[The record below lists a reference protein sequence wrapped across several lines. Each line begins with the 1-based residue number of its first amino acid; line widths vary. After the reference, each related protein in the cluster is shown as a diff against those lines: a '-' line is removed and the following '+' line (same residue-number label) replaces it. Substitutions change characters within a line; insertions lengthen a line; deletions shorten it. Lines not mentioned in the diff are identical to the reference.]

1 MRLRN
6 WIAVGVSVILLLAAG
21 AVGVFMNR
29 AALQAAN
36 TVHLADTRALAINNA
51 TLAGQLQLLSAKELH
66 DFVTTHPLS
75 LRPGDRGDRKTL
87 AGFIAKTGFFGY
99 GVAVTDLTG
108 SVLNTSGDRARL
120 PKSDDPGYEPLRRLL
135 LEGKPG
141 FSSLMTVKGV
151 TLEAVAVPIMV
162 DGFPAAIM
170 IGYIEEKKSQLQSYV
185 AKLSTQSHLT
195 TIVDGTGRVAA
206 ASDPALIGTTIDP
219 TVISALGPT
228 SAARFVEFTSAGT
241 PMTAV
246 VAGGLPG
253 GWAYVRMQTDASF
266 YGAVRSKSQTI
277 NVALLAMLLIGVVAV
292 TALGYRS
299 QVQRRRA
306 DERFQ
311 ALFQHAPDMV
321 SVLDDHGRIAFTSPS
336 ASAIL
341 GFPTGSLHGRSVF
354 DIVHEDDRPQMQ
366 ERFESLLGQHDGV
379 LRLQCRVM
387 GARGDYRWFEITAS
401 NQLHNPALTGV
412 VVNARDVSENREF
425 QERLAHDAEHDPL
438 TGLPNRRRLQDAL
451 DSSLQR
457 DAVAVLFVDLDGF
470 KPVNDAYGHESGD
483 HLLQQVSERLSNC
496 VRHGDVLARVGGDE
510 FVLLLPGVTSRRDA
524 EATSARV
531 REAIAEP
538 FRIGDNDVVIGASVG
553 VHLAAP
559 ADNPEQALRA
569 ADHAMYVVKRAGA
582 GRRSHRAH
590 EAPTAPAA
598 AIR

>member
-51 TLAGQLQLLSAKELH
+51 TLAGQLQLLSAKELN

-75 LRPGDRGDRKTL
+75 LRPADPGDRKAL
-87 AGFIAKTGFFGY
+87 AGFIAKTGFFTY

-108 SVLNTSGDRARL
+108 SVLNSSGDPARL
-120 PKSDDPGYEPLRRLL
+120 PPSDDPGYEPLRSLL
-135 LEGKPG
+135 LSGKPG
-141 FSSLMTVKGV
+141 FSSLMTVKGA
-151 TLEAVAVPIMV
+151 TLEAVAVPVMV

-170 IGYIEEKKSQLQSYV
+170 IGYIEETKSQLQSYV

-206 ASDPALIGTTIDP
+206 ASNPALIGTTIDP
-219 TVISALGPT
+219 TVIKALGP
-228 SAARFVEFTSAGT
+228 APARFVEFAADGT

-266 YGAVRSKSQTI
+266 YGPVRSRSQTI
-277 NVALLAMLLIGVVAV
+277 NVALLAMLLIGVVAITV
-292 TALGYRS
+292 LSYRS

-321 SVLDDHGRIAFTSPS
+321 SVLDDQGRIAFTSPS

-341 GFPTGSLHGRSVF
+341 GFPTGSLHGRNVF
-354 DIVHEDDRPQMQ
+354 DIVHEEDRPQMQ
-366 ERFESLLGQHDGV
+366 DRFESLLGQHDGV

-451 DSSLQR
+451 DSSLKR

-470 KPVNDAYGHESGD
+470 KPVNDAYGHETGD

-582 GRRSHRAH
+582 GLRGHRAH
-590 EAPTAPAA
+590 EAPTAPATA
-598 AIR
+598 TW